1 MMQQQLIIDEIHKKN
16 EQYLKE
22 LADRIATG
30 NSVIPFIGAGMS
42 CPIYGTW
49 GEYLDAII
57 PVADEAGH
65 RILKQQ
71 LEEGHY
77 DDAAQNIQ
85 NEYGNGFFNY
95 TAEYFSVEKIKM
107 DLVSNAARLLP
118 QLFQGPMLTTNLDRV
133 IEAIY
138 AQEGIQMEVVL
149 ADNPNLIQALTRDG
163 AVCLWKIHGDII
175 NRESWIVTKE
185 AYTKQYGS
193 KSKRPFQECLEK
205 ILERKV
211 LLFLGCSLESD
222 FIVKILKDI
231 CKQNPYIIHYAVLP
245 VKNGYRFQQNDI
257 DVFNLRNKQLGRM
270 GVNPIFYPDG
280 EYECVAEYL
289 RRLLEL
295 IPTGSKLKKNR
306 QF

>member
-1 MMQQQLIIDEIHKKN
+1 MRQQLIIDEICKNN

-22 LADRIATG
+22 MADIIAKG

-77 DDAAQNIQ
+77 DDAAQKIQ
-85 NEYGNGFFNY
+85 NDYGIGFFNR
-95 TAEYFSVEKIKM
+95 TAEYFSETKIKM
-107 DLVSNAARLLP
+107 SLVSNAARLLP

-133 IEAIY
+133 IETIY

-149 ADNPNLIQALTRDG
+149 ANNPNLIQALTRDG
-163 AVCLWKIHGDII
+163 AVCLWKIHGDIK

-185 AYTKQYGS
+185 AYIKQYGS
-193 KSKRPFQECLEK
+193 KSRRSFQEYLEQ
-205 ILERKV
+205 ILKGNV
-211 LLFLGCSLESD
+211 MLFLGCSLESD
-222 FIVKILKDI
+222 FIVKILEDI
-231 CKQNPYIIHYAVLP
+231 CKHNPYVSHYAVLP
-245 VKNGYRFQQNDI
+245 VKNGYRFQKNDI
-257 DVFNLRNKQLGRM
+257 DVFNCRNKQLGRM
-270 GVNPIFYPDG
+270 GVKPIFYPDG